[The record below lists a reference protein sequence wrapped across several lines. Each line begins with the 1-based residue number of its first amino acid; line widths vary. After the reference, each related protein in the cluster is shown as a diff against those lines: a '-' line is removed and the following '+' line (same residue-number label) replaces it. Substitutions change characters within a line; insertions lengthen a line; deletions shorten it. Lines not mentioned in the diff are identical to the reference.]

1 MILFQYFLC
10 LTSGSKKKYQT
21 PQQTN
26 TLDQLSTTELALNP
40 LVELTSGNLES
51 ADWSET
57 RVFKSFS
64 QHIIDGLPEE
74 YKAQMKPE

>member
-1 MILFQYFLC
+1 
-10 LTSGSKKKYQT
+10 
-21 PQQTN
+21 
-26 TLDQLSTTELALNP
+26 LA
-40 LVELTSGNLES
+40 ELTSGNLES